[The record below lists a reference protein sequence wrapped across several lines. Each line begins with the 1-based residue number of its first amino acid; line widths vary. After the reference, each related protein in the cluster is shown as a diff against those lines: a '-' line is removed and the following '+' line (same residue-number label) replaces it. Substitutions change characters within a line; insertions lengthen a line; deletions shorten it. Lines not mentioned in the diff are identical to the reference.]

1 MSEKSSIKGTLIP
14 IGGAEDKGEHEKTR
28 EIFLKKGI
36 LSHVLRESGGVNS
49 HIVVIPTA
57 SRIPD
62 EVGQNYVSGFNMLG
76 CTKVD
81 VINITSKKMAEDPAI
96 LKKLEE
102 ADGIMFSGGN
112 QARISQKIGG
122 TLAHKLLQERY
133 VNDTLVIAGTSAGAM
148 AMAQRMIAGGSS
160 SEALAK
166 GAVKMRAGLGL
177 IPELIIDTH
186 FVRRGRFGRLAEAVA
201 AFPKLLGVG
210 IAEDTGVIIKN
221 GREFTVIGSGLVMVM
236 DPSGLTHNT
245 HKLLKQGTPMS
256 LSNLTVHILA
266 NGDHFT
272 LDNKLVEVLPIEK
285 SFV

>member
-28 EIFLKKGI
+28 DIFLKKGI

-49 HIVVIPTA
+49 RIVVIPTA
-57 SRIPD
+57 SRIPV
-62 EVGQNYVSGFNMLG
+62 EVGENYVSGFNMLG
-76 CTKVD
+76 CTNVD
-81 VINITSKKMAEDPAI
+81 VINITSKKMAEDPAVM
-96 LKKLEE
+96 KKLEE

-160 SEALAK
+160 SEALVK

-201 AFPKLLGVG
+201 AYPKLLGIG
-210 IAEDTGVIIKN
+210 IAEDTGVVIKN

>member
-1 MSEKSSIKGTLIP
+1 MIP

-28 EIFLKKGI
+28 DFFLKKGI

-49 HIVVIPTA
+49 RIVVIPTA
-57 SRIPD
+57 SRIPV
-62 EVGQNYVSGFNMLG
+62 EVGENYVSGFNMLG
-76 CTKVD
+76 CTNVD
-81 VINITSKKMAEDPAI
+81 VINITSKKMAEDPAVM
-96 LKKLEE
+96 KKLEE

-160 SEALAK
+160 SEALVK

-201 AFPKLLGVG
+201 AYPKLLGIG
-210 IAEDTGVIIKN
+210 IAEDTGVVIKN